1 MIFVIISLLVIFIS
15 CFVLNKNDNN
25 FNNILTHLNY
35 ILVTEK
41 ENYNKIYASS
51 EKYLKKLRNQ
61 EDYLKFIKDIN
72 NNYYY
77 PLNKKKNS
85 LYFNL
90 LPIPNLINKENC
102 FSYHL
107 IVSNSKNIYLI
118 CINNVYNLLS
128 LYNLTT
134 EEQFAKKIIKIP
146 LSLSLDFSFDI
157 HLSFSAFDEEQTKI
171 YIFNNQL
178 VYSILLNFNF
188 ILDNIT
194 IANIKNFTI
203 PKSDLTTENNTNNS
217 KSISKKVNDI
227 EYDINE
233 NLIYLSTTLYHA
245 NRYIIYGYST
255 GEIKVYLIRDK
266 SKDNY
271 ISVRTTFNLHKTINR
286 IYQIQ
291 GYLFVVTDNKKKI
304 NVLSLLGSNNILINC
319 YNFNEII
326 DLVFEYKKN
335 LLYILDNKGNI
346 IIKEL
351 VLSVSKA
358 YTNTCNNIY
367 YLQIPKYIIQRH
379 NKLNKKLSL
388 KMTKD
393 LNTIF
398 IIGFNYISYINNKFI
413 LENYLLYNQNS
424 QFNKINSL
432 EDYNNN
438 IYIKGSMTF
447 LLANYN
453 KKILI
458 YEIKNTNNEDIKN
471 DNKEKNKS
479 NNKET
484 TIYNTIDDN
493 SGIVECNGNVVCKM
507 LFNSITNNKY
517 TINTLYITCII
528 IIITT
533 VYQCNKNK
541 NEKKRGKTFKEDN
554 FNFNNKNNTDKISEV
569 LNQIKSM
576 GKFENFADYKKRQRE
591 NDQNNI
597 NTNSNK
603 YFEDDN
609 DEKFK
614 DYYGDED
621 DDEDDKGNSE
631 EFLEKTYHNYVS
643 DMLKK
648 EKKKFE
654 DDNDDVCDDENNVNN
669 YENNNRNINRFEER
683 KDQLSQEEDSED
695 GRLNTD

>member
-266 SKDNY
+266 SKNNY
-271 ISVRTTFNLHKTINR
+271 ISVRTTFNLHKTINK

-335 LLYILDNKGNI
+335 RQLAIFALD
-346 IIKEL
+346 
-351 VLSVSKA
+351 
-358 YTNTCNNIY
+358 
-367 YLQIPKYIIQRH
+367 YLRR
-379 NKLNKKLSL
+379 
-388 KMTKD
+388 
-393 LNTIF
+393 
-398 IIGFNYISYINNKFI
+398 
-413 LENYLLYNQNS
+413 
-424 QFNKINSL
+424 
-432 EDYNNN
+432 
-438 IYIKGSMTF
+438 
-447 LLANYN
+447 
-453 KKILI
+453 
-458 YEIKNTNNEDIKN
+458 
-471 DNKEKNKS
+471 
-479 NNKET
+479 
-484 TIYNTIDDN
+484 
-493 SGIVECNGNVVCKM
+493 
-507 LFNSITNNKY
+507 
-517 TINTLYITCII
+517 
-528 IIITT
+528 
-533 VYQCNKNK
+533 
-541 NEKKRGKTFKEDN
+541 KR
-554 FNFNNKNNTDKISEV
+554 
-569 LNQIKSM
+569 
-576 GKFENFADYKKRQRE
+576 A
-591 NDQNNI
+591 
-597 NTNSNK
+597 
-603 YFEDDN
+603 
-609 DEKFK
+609 
-614 DYYGDED
+614 
-621 DDEDDKGNSE
+621 
-631 EFLEKTYHNYVS
+631 
-643 DMLKK
+643 
-648 EKKKFE
+648 
-654 DDNDDVCDDENNVNN
+654 
-669 YENNNRNINRFEER
+669 
-683 KDQLSQEEDSED
+683 
-695 GRLNTD
+695 